1 MNKLKEQLKHK
12 YAYNINDSSK
22 GKKVTV
28 SSGKDF
34 LQLRGGFYDDIENND
49 ISIKLKQKQ
58 LQKIKNESL
67 KEFVFTNKLIPHK
80 WKKKLN
86 YQNDVIKILAK
97 DNDFLLYVSRGSNPS
112 MAETISTGSNTSNI
126 SRNYKTIKKGLTTS
140 YSQMFPKINNRFLS
154 EEKQKIKN
162 DINRNININVNVNK
176 TMDEDFSNNEKT
188 FSASKSPY
196 PKLKPEN
203 KNDIMSDKDI
213 TNLLEEF
220 RTAYPIKLS
229 KEDQNEQEYVHGHG
243 DSLDT
248 KSNKN
253 NIPKSDLLFYNTFM
267 QINRNIN
274 PFANIHNMKLDKRQ
288 RIFRQN
294 IFNNLIPPK
303 DNKILKSNSMVNLD
317 PSNKFKKMKIK
328 KEEKEHKFG
337 PFLNLDFDSFY
348 KKTKIN
354 NPVIQKNLEFINFY
368 GPYYSY
374 CPPCLNRNLEFYN
387 NLEPNQCLK
396 LIQYI
401 KKIRGKKNIINLKE
415 KKQATNERKSEKK
428 TSSLDEDIKIENENE
443 NDNDMV
449 LEKVESVEFS
459 Q

>member
-1 MNKLKEQLKHK
+1 MNILKDQLKHK
-12 YAYNINDSSK
+12 YAYNINDSTK
-22 GKKVTV
+22 VKKVTV
-28 SSGKDF
+28 GSGKDF
-34 LQLRGGFYDDIENND
+34 LQLSGGFYDDIENND

-67 KEFVFTNKLIPHK
+67 KEFVFTNKHIPDK

-112 MAETISTGSNTSNI
+112 MAETISTGSSTSDYISKNYNTIN
-126 SRNYKTIKKGLTTS
+126 KGLKTS
-140 YSQMFPKINNRFLS
+140 YSQMFPKINNRSLS

-162 DINRNININVNVNK
+162 DIINNMNK
-176 TMDEDFSNNEKT
+176 TADEDFPINENT
-188 FSASKSPY
+188 FSSSRSPY
-196 PKLKPEN
+196 PKLKGQN
-203 KNDIMSDKDI
+203 KKETMNDKDI

-220 RTAYPIKLS
+220 RIAYPIKLK
-229 KEDQNEQEYVHGHG
+229 KEDQIELKYGHGHEE
-243 DSLDT
+243 SLDEESNKKKLP
-248 KSNKN
+248 KSN
-253 NIPKSDLLFYNTFM
+253 LLFYNTFM
-267 QINRNIN
+267 QLNRNAN
-274 PFANIHNMKLDKRQ
+274 PFANVHKMKLDKRQ

-294 IFNNLIPPK
+294 IFNNLIPPHA
-303 DNKILKSNSMVNLD
+303 NKTLKSNSMVNLN

-328 KEEKEHKFG
+328 NEEKEQKFG
-337 PFLNLDFDSFY
+337 PFLNFDYDSFY

-354 NPVIQKNLEFINFY
+354 NPVIEKNLEYINFY

-387 NLEPNQCLK
+387 NLEQNQCLK
-396 LIQYI
+396 IIKYI

-415 KKQATNERKSEKK
+415 KKIATTERKSEKK
-428 TSSLDEDIKIENENE
+428 ISSFDEVIKT
-443 NDNDMV
+443 NDNDMI
-449 LEKVESVEFS
+449 LEKTESVEFS

>member
-126 SRNYKTIKKGLTTS
+126 SRNYKNIKKGLTTS

-162 DINRNININVNVNK
+162 DINSNININVNVNK

-243 DSLDT
+243 DSLD
-248 KSNKN
+248 
-253 NIPKSDLLFYNTFM
+253 
-267 QINRNIN
+267 
-274 PFANIHNMKLDKRQ
+274 
-288 RIFRQN
+288 
-294 IFNNLIPPK
+294 
-303 DNKILKSNSMVNLD
+303 NKILKSNSMVNLN

>member
-12 YAYNINDSSK
+12 YAYNINDSAK

-28 SSGKDF
+28 GSGKDF

-67 KEFVFTNKLIPHK
+67 KEFVFTNKLIPDK
-80 WKKKLN
+80 WKKKLS

-97 DNDFLLYVSRGSNPS
+97 DNEFLLYVSRGSNPS
-112 MAETISTGSNTSNI
+112 MAETISTGSNISDNI
-126 SRNYKTIKKGLTTS
+126 SKNYKTIKKGLKTS
-140 YSQMFPKINNRFLS
+140 YSQMFPKISNRFLS

-162 DINRNININVNVNK
+162 DINRNININK
-176 TMDEDFSNNEKT
+176 AIDEDFSNKEKT
-188 FSASKSPY
+188 FSSSKSPY

-203 KNDIMSDKDI
+203 NNEIMNDKDI

-220 RTAYPIKLS
+220 RVAYPIKLS
-229 KEDQNEQEYVHGHG
+229 KEGQNEQEYGHG
-243 DSLDT
+243 YENSLDE
-248 KSNKN
+248 KNKKN
-253 NIPKSDLLFYNTFM
+253 NIPKGDLLFYNTFM

-303 DNKILKSNSMVNLD
+303 YKKILKSNSMVNLN

-328 KEEKEHKFG
+328 KEEKEQKFG
-337 PFLNLDFDSFY
+337 PFLNFDSDSFY

-415 KKQATNERKSEKK
+415 KKQSSTERKSEKK
-428 TSSLDEDIKIENENE
+428 TSSLDEEIKIENENE
-443 NDNDMV
+443 NGNDNNMI
-449 LEKVESVEFS
+449 LEKTESVEFS